1 MKRFF
6 FLGCTSLVALVFVAS
21 AARGQVDDRNGASD
35 TRALARLV
43 WQDMDTAS
51 LKWGDLQR
59 TGNEWKLQAGAVEAF
74 PKLDPET
81 QNLVQMEP
89 LDQLLVVGIHDQDKG
104 KIGSGWVAIA
114 SGVEMESHG
123 DHFHAHYGTA
133 PRVVQ
138 QALDDQQG
146 NPAHVYRYDET
157 LFIAND
163 AENGFT
169 TLQRT
174 PSPGSKLP
182 LQAKFYSGGGNHI
195 TLAAVANQWC
205 YSTWADRDGDHVG
218 RVDVVPIGPEAK
230 GVAYSMQLPSGGL
243 HGATANS
250 GKVFFAPM
258 DGVYVLDTQRTG
270 AQAASPL
277 KISLGQDP
285 NNEKPYRTGAF
296 ANHRDYV
303 LCVYGAGAQAKLGCI
318 HAKTAQPKLLEISL
332 EGTGNL
338 TPSTP
343 QCVTGANGKQYA
355 WVVLHSRDGA
365 SNDVLVA
372 IDLDPN
378 GDQAFG
384 DAKIHGKIEL
394 GKSKIQGHSGYHE
407 IEFLPNRRT
416 ACITNPGDGSLWVM
430 SIHSL
435 EVLARLQ
442 VDGAPTRITAFGD

>member
-1 MKRFF
+1 MKRIS
-6 FLGCTSLVALVFVAS
+6 LIGLATLVSMAWCTIPTHAQAQEGQ
-21 AARGQVDDRNGASD
+21 AATGPR
-35 TRALARLV
+35 TLARLL

-51 LKWGDLQR
+51 LRWGDLQR
-59 TGNEWKLQAGAVEAF
+59 VGNEWKLQANAVEAF

-81 QNLVQMEP
+81 QSLVQMES
-89 LDQLLVVGIHDQDKG
+89 LEQLLVVGVHDQEKG

-146 NPAHVYRYDET
+146 NPAHVYRYDDA
-157 LFIAND
+157 LFLAND
-163 AENGFT
+163 AKNGFT
-169 TLQRT
+169 TLKRT
-174 PSPGSKLP
+174 PGPGAKLP
-182 LQAKFYSGGGNHI
+182 LQSKFYSGGGNHI

-205 YSTWADRDGDHVG
+205 YCTWADRDGDNRG
-218 RVDVVPIGPEAK
+218 RIDVVPIGPEAK
-230 GVAYSMQLPSGGL
+230 GSTYAMQLPSGGL

-258 DGVYVLDTQRTG
+258 DGVYVLDTKKTG
-270 AQAASPL
+270 TQTPSPI
-277 KISLGQDP
+277 KISLGNDP
-285 NNEKPYRTGAF
+285 SNEKPLRTGAF
-296 ANHRDYV
+296 ANHRDHV
-303 LCVYGAGAQAKLGCI
+303 LCVYGTGEHAKLGCI
-318 HAKTAQPKLLEISL
+318 NAKSSQPKLMEIPL
-332 EGTGNL
+332 QGTGKV

-355 WVVLHSRDGA
+355 WVVLHARDEDA
-365 SNDVLVA
+365 NDALVA

-384 DAKIHGKIEL
+384 DAKIHGRIEL

-416 ACITNPGDGSLWVM
+416 ACVTNPGDGSLWVV

-435 EVLARLQ
+435 EVLARLP
-442 VDGAPTRITAFGD
+442 VGGAPTRVTAFGN